1 MEYSINPWAV
11 LAAAVSTMI
20 VGSLWYGPLFGK
32 MWMKLSG
39 LTRESMK
46 SMPLTAPQAMG
57 LGLVTALMT
66 AYVLAHIADA
76 FMVFDTTS
84 AFQMAFWLWFG
95 LAVPFTAGAWLWE
108 GKSFKL
114 FVLNAAHWLVSLTA
128 VSVIL
133 AYWR

>member
-1 MEYSINPWAV
+1 MEYGINLWAV

-20 VGSLWYGPLFGK
+20 VGSLWYGPLFGTT
-32 MWMKLSG
+32 WMKLSG
-39 LTRESMK
+39 LTKESTK

-76 FMVFDTTS
+76 FMVFDKAG
-84 AFQMAFWLWFG
+84 AFEMAFWLWFG

-128 VSVIL
+128 ATMIL
-133 AYWR
+133 AYLR